1 MGVIAHRLRRIRAT
15 HRAVRE
21 WLRTASAEG
30 QQVEPKRRP
39 QGRRLLFVP
48 VLQQLAK
55 RLPAAFTVS
64 ATALGASRQ
73 WPVAGPAAVLGR

>member
-21 WLRTASAEG
+21 WLRTASAEC

-39 QGRRLLFVP
+39 QGAVCFCACAAAIGKAAPRRIYSF
-48 VLQQLAK
+48 
-55 RLPAAFTVS
+55 REC
-64 ATALGASRQ
+64 
-73 WPVAGPAAVLGR
+73 LGRESAMAGRGTGSGT